1 MVNGVIPK
9 GMIDLHAH
17 LLPGLDDGPQTLAQ
31 AVELCRHARLNG
43 ITKAIACPHA
53 MGHYDTS
60 PAQVAD
66 GLRELRDRLSE
77 EGLEFELKA
86 GMECW
91 LSPELPERAR
101 AGRVLTLG
109 GSRYI
114 GIEFPFTSVPAYADE
129 VLFRVRIQGLVPVLF
144 HPERT
149 AEFVRRPEKLRQ
161 YVERGSLVV
170 MNAGSLLGTYGKT
183 IRQGAVQLLRLGL
196 VHALATDAHGNTAR
210 PADLRPAF
218 GVAAGII
225 GEEQARRLR
234 GEFPAAV
241 WDDLPYS
248 S

>member
-1 MVNGVIPK
+1 MVDGVIIK
-9 GMIDLHAH
+9 DMIDLHAH

-31 AVELCRHARLNG
+31 AVGLCRHARLNG

-66 GLRELRDRLSE
+66 GLCELRERLSE
-77 EGLEFELKA
+77 EGLGLELKA

-101 AGRVLTLG
+101 AGRVVTLG

-114 GIEFPFTSVPAYADE
+114 GIEFPFSSVPAYADE

-149 AEFVRRPEKLRQ
+149 AEFVHRPEKLQQ
-161 YVERGSLVV
+161 YVELGSFVV
-170 MNAGSLLGTYGKT
+170 MNAGSLLGTYGKA

-196 VHALATDAHGNTAR
+196 VHALATDAHGDPAR
-210 PADLRPAF
+210 AADFGHAF
-218 GVAAGII
+218 GVAAGVI